1 MPSYAH
7 GSGRLLCEFINVAI
21 KLKVP
26 DWPAARPSRSKSR
39 RPVKAARA
47 VRLSLADPLVKIFV
61 AGFLVVALAFMGV
74 FAYYYVKYERIVDRR
89 MAGGGFSSAAK
100 IYARPRVVAVGE
112 KVDAAEVAAE
122 LRRAGY
128 SEIDGNGLPV
138 GRDEAD
144 TAQLQHAAKESNG
157 HDEKESSPVGH
168 YTLARGGLEIAPG
181 PQSFHGAERA
191 VLRFEGGKLASI
203 TATGDARKQLDAYE
217 LEPQLVTALFEGQ
230 DRSKRELIKF
240 QDIPPVLVNAVL
252 AIEDRRFFQHNG
264 VNYFRLM
271 EAALVDLRE
280 GRHGQGGSTITMQ
293 LSRGFFLTP
302 EKTVKRKL
310 REMLIAMELEQK
322 FSKQRIFEM
331 YANEVYL
338 GQRGSFTINGFGEAA
353 HAYFNKD
360 VRNLTLPEAALL
372 AGMIQRPNY
381 LSPYKNPRRA
391 LDRRNLVLDSMVETG
406 AITQDEAER
415 AKASPLKL
423 TAPNV
428 EASDAPYFVDLV
440 KDQLSS
446 QFSELE
452 LNDHALRIYTTID
465 PDLQRAAAE
474 AVDVGMKIVDEQVIK
489 RRTHKIKIGTGN
501 EATTEIKVDS
511 GPMPQVAL
519 VAIDPHTGEVLALV
533 GGRNYGLS
541 QLDHA
546 VAKRPTGSI
555 FKPFVYATAVNTA
568 ITGETLTAASADP
581 ETGVVTEASGVFT
594 PASLIDDSQVSIA
607 NGDQVYE
614 PRNYHETFH
623 GEVTAR
629 YALAL
634 SLNNATVRL
643 GQEVGFDKV
652 AALARAA
659 GITSARGTPAVALG
673 AYDATPLDMA
683 GAYTVFANNGTHLS
697 PLLVKSVRDAGGNIL
712 DSYHSD
718 SKDVLDPRVAYVLTT
733 MMEAVVNNGTGFPV
747 RARGFA
753 APAAGKTGTSHD
765 AWFAGY
771 TSNLLCIV
779 WVGNDDYTDL
789 KLAGGAT
796 AAPIWAEFMK
806 RAVKLPQYSDTKE
819 FTAPSGVVTVTL
831 DKVTNRLATPSCPD
845 DYSVAFIA
853 GTEPRETCDQSFGD
867 HRGFFTKIL
876 GLGGPA
882 VAAPPPTTNG
892 PAPAAAGTPG
902 QPPPNGDNAQ
912 AQQAGQKKK
921 KRGFFSRLFGKGD
934 RGDEEQTSG
943 TGGAENGNNPDP
955 R

>member
-1 MPSYAH
+1 
-7 GSGRLLCEFINVAI
+7 VA
-21 KLKVP
+21 KGNSRRS
-26 DWPAARPSRSKSR
+26 ARP
-39 RPVKAARA
+39 AR
-47 VRLSLADPLVKIFV
+47 VRHFSLSDPLVALTV
-61 AGFLVVALAFMGV
+61 AAFLLVAIVFMGV

-89 MAGGGFSSAAK
+89 MAGGVFSNAAK
-100 IYARPRVVAVGE
+100 IYARPRMISLGE
-112 KVDAAEVAAE
+112 KTDATEVAAE

-128 SEIDGNGLPV
+128 SEG
-138 GRDEAD
+138 
-144 TAQLQHAAKESNG
+144 
-157 HDEKESSPVGH
+157 EKSSSPIGH
-168 YTLARGGLEIAPG
+168 YAFTREGLQIVPG
-181 PQSFHGAERA
+181 PQSFHGSQGA
-191 VLRFEGGKLASI
+191 VLHFAGNRVASL
-203 TATGDARKQLDAYE
+203 TATSANREALEAYE

-252 AIEDRRFFQHNG
+252 AIEDRRFFQHSG
-264 VNYFRLM
+264 VNYFRLL

-293 LSRGFFLTP
+293 LSRSFFLSP

-310 REMLIAMELEQK
+310 REMLIAVELEQK

-331 YANEVYL
+331 YANQVYL

-360 VRNLTLPEAALL
+360 IRNLTLSEAALL

-381 LSPYKNPRRA
+381 LSPYKYPKRA
-391 LDRRNLVLDSMVETG
+391 LERRNLVLDAMVETG
-406 AITQDEAER
+406 AITRADADR
-415 AKASPLKL
+415 AKIPPLKL

-440 KDQLSS
+440 KDQLSG
-446 QFSELE
+446 QFSEQE
-452 LNDHALRIYTTID
+452 LNDQALRIYTTLD

-474 AVDVGMKIVDEQVIK
+474 AVDVGMKLVDEQVER
-489 RRTHKIKIGTGN
+489 RRTHKIKVGKGK
-501 EATTEIKVDS
+501 EARTEIKVDS

-519 VAIDPHTGEVLALV
+519 VAIDPHSGEVLALV

-568 ITGETLTAASADP
+568 VSGEPPSAGSTDAN
-581 ETGVVTEASGVFT
+581 TNVVTEGTGIFT

-607 NGDQVYE
+607 NGDEVYE

-652 AALARAA
+652 AALAKAA
-659 GITSARGTPAVALG
+659 GISSARGTPAVALG

-683 GAYTVFANNGTHLS
+683 AAYTVFANGGTRLS
-697 PLLVKSVRDAGGNIL
+697 PLMVKSVRDANGNIL
-712 DSYHSD
+712 NDYHTD
-718 SKDVLDPRVAYVLTT
+718 SKEVLDPRVAYVLTT
-733 MMEAVVNNGTGFPV
+733 MMEGVINNGTGFPV
-747 RARGFA
+747 RARGFES
-753 APAAGKTGTSHD
+753 PAAGKTGTSHD

-771 TSNLLCIV
+771 TTNLLCIV
-779 WVGNDDYTDL
+779 WVGNDDYTDI
-789 KLAGGAT
+789 KLMGGTT

-806 RAVKLPQYSDTKE
+806 RAVKLPQYSGVRE
-819 FTAPSGVVTVTL
+819 FSAPEGVVTVSL

-845 DYSVAFIA
+845 DYTVAFIA
-853 GTEPRETCDQSFGD
+853 GTEPKETCDQGFGD
-867 HRGFFTKIL
+867 HRGFFTKIF
-876 GLGGPA
+876 GLGEPP

-892 PAPAAAGTPG
+892 PMKVTTPPAPPSS
-902 QPPPNGDNAQ
+902 NGNIAQ
-912 AQQAGQKKK
+912 AQQSPPKKK
-921 KRGFFSRLFGKGD
+921 KRGFFSRLFG
-934 RGDEEQTSG
+934 RGDAGDEGQNNG
-943 TGGAENGNNPDP
+943 TGAAENGNNPHP